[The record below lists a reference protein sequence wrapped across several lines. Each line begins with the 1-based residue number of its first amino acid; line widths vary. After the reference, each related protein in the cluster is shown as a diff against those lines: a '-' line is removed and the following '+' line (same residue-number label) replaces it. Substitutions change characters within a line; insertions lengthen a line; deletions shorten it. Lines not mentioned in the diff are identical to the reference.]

1 MANFIWD
8 DVDCFCFDVDSTII
22 IDEGIDELA
31 KYYRKEDEVK
41 NITMRAMGGSMD
53 FRTALEY
60 RLNIINPTLQTYNK
74 FIESRKSL
82 DLITPGIMEL
92 MSLLRNAGKDIYL
105 ISGGMKKIIEPI
117 AKELGVKR
125 ENVFANR
132 LLFHKDGKYRGFDV
146 NQPTSTQSGKSRVI
160 NWLKTH
166 RGYKKVVMIGD
177 GMTDLE
183 SSPPADLFI
192 GFGGNVIREEIKRNA
207 PLYFTSFY
215 DIIDYLQEKSVIW

>member
-1 MANFIWD
+1 MTNFDWE

-31 KYYRKEDEVK
+31 KFCHKEDEVK

-60 RLNIINPTLQTYNK
+60 RLNIISPTLQMYNK
-74 FIESRKSL
+74 FIESRKSQ

-92 MSLLRNAGKDIYL
+92 MDLLRNSGKDIYL
-105 ISGGMKKIIEPI
+105 ISGGMKRIIDPV
-117 AKELGVKR
+117 AMELGISR
-125 ENVFANR
+125 ENVFANK
-132 LLFHKDGKYRGFDV
+132 LLFHKDGKYGGFDV
-146 NQPTSTQSGKSRVI
+146 NQPTSLQSGKSRVI

-166 RGYKKVVMIGD
+166 RGYKKVIMVGD

-192 GFGGNVIREEIKRNA
+192 GFGGNVIREEIKRHA

-215 DIIDYLQEKSVIW
+215 DLIDYLHEKSVI